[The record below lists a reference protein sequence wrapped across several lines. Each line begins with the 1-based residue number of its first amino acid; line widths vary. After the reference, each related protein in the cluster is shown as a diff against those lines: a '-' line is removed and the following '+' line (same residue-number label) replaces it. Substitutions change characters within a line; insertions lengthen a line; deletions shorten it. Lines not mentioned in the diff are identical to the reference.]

1 LERKLAAIL
10 ASDVVGYS
18 RLMERDEQGTFE
30 RVRADRKELFEPEI
44 AQHNGSIFKLMGD
57 GLLAEF
63 ASVVD
68 AVECAVN
75 LQRRMA
81 ERNRGLN
88 PDQRVDV
95 RIGVNLGDVIVEGED
110 RHGDGVNIA
119 ARLQQLAEPGGVA
132 VSGTVIDH
140 VRNKLA
146 LHFESLGEQRV
157 KNITRPIEIFRWVT
171 GETSDRPRRFRRLA
185 TTANRRAGSIIGA
198 VILLFIIAGGATFWK
213 LHALRDPLP
222 AHRLSIVVL
231 PFTNLTDDPSQ
242 KYFAEAITNDLT
254 ADLSRIQDSFVIAPH
269 TAATYARSQV
279 DVKQLG
285 RELGVRYVL
294 EGNVR
299 RTENHV
305 RVSALL
311 IDAESGATVWSDRF
325 DGDWTKSMQ
334 LEDEITGRLARRLDL
349 ELIDAETRRAQSER
363 PNNPDAVDL
372 TMRGWSVLNQPFSRE
387 QLTRSRNL
395 FEKALAIDPEYAK
408 ALVGLAWAL
417 TVEVQYRWTTAPAEQ
432 LTRADGIVTRVLSG
446 SSDDAMAHF
455 VKGDILRAQGKDFD
469 AAIREY
475 EAAISINPSLAP
487 AYAALGG
494 AQIRAGRSEE
504 AFAPLQMAVRLSPRD
519 PLLNISYFYICHAYT
534 HLAKDDEAI
543 KWCRRSVAVSPF
555 WIAYVDL
562 ASAYA
567 WTGRIDEAHAAVAQ
581 LLKLM
586 PNYTVARWANEKFS
600 DNPVFLAQYRRIVEG
615 LQKAGLPEG

>member
-18 RLMERDEQGTFE
+18 RLMEKDEQGTFE

-68 AVECAVN
+68 AVECAVS

-81 ERNRGLN
+81 ERNRGLS

-140 VRNKLA
+140 VRYKLA
-146 LHFESLGEQRV
+146 LRFESLGEQRV
-157 KNITRPIEIFRWVT
+157 KNITRPIEIFRWVS
-171 GETSDRPRRFRRLA
+171 GETRDRPRRFRRLA
-185 TTANRRAGSIIGA
+185 TTANRRAGPIIGA

-222 AHRLSIVVL
+222 THRLSIVVL

-269 TAATYARSQV
+269 TAATYAKSQV
-279 DVKQLG
+279 DAKQLG

-299 RTENHV
+299 RTGNRV

-325 DGDWTKSMQ
+325 DSDWTKSMQ

-349 ELIDAETRRAQSER
+349 ELIDVETRRAQSER

-387 QLTRSRNL
+387 QLTRARNL
-395 FEKALAIDPEYAK
+395 FEKALGIDPEYAK
-408 ALVGLAWAL
+408 ALVGVAWAL

-432 LTRADGIVTRVLSG
+432 LTRADGIVTRVLSA

-543 KWCRRSVAVSPF
+543 KWCRRSVTVSPF

-567 WTGRIDEAHAAVAQ
+567 WTGRMDEAHAAVAQ

>member
-1 LERKLAAIL
+1 
-10 ASDVVGYS
+10 
-18 RLMERDEQGTFE
+18 MERDEQGTFE

-44 AQHNGSIFKLMGD
+44 AQHNGTIFKLMGD

-363 PNNPDAVDL
+363 PNNPDAVGL

-387 QLTRSRNL
+387 QLTRARNL

>member
-1 LERKLAAIL
+1 LERKLSAIL
-10 ASDVVGYS
+10 ASDVVAYS
-18 RLMERDEQGTFE
+18 RLMEKDERGTFE
-30 RVRADRKELFEPEI
+30 RLRAHRQELFEPEI
-44 AQHNGSIFKLMGD
+44 HKYNGRIFKLMGD

-63 ASVVD
+63 TSIVD
-68 AVECAVN
+68 AVECAAS

-81 ERNRGLN
+81 ERNGGLN
-88 PDQRVDV
+88 PDQRIDL

-119 ARLQQLAEPGGVA
+119 ARLQQLAEPGGIA

-140 VRNKLA
+140 VKNKLA
-146 LHFESLGEQRV
+146 LRFESLGEQRV

-171 GETSDRPRRFRRLA
+171 DETHDRPRRFRRFA
-185 TTANRRAGSIIGA
+185 VTANRRAGLIVSAA
-198 VILLFIIAGGATFWK
+198 VLLLIFAGGATFWH
-213 LHALRDPLP
+213 LHSAREPP
-222 AHRLSIVVL
+222 PTRRLSIVVL
-231 PFTNLTDDPSQ
+231 PFTNLTDDPNQ

-254 ADLSRIQDSFVIAPH
+254 ADLSRIQDSFVIAPR
-269 TAATYARSQV
+269 TAAAYVGSQI

-294 EGNVR
+294 EGSVR
-299 RTENHV
+299 RTENQV
-305 RVSALL
+305 RVNALL
-311 IDAESGATVWSDRF
+311 VDAVTAATVWSDRF
-325 DGDWTKSMQ
+325 EGDWTKSMQ

-349 ELIDAETRRAQSER
+349 ELIDQESRRAQSER
-363 PNNPDAVDL
+363 PNNPDSVDL

-387 QLTRSRNL
+387 QLTRARDL
-395 FEKALAIDPEYAK
+395 FEQALRIDPEYPK

-417 TVEVQYRWTTAPAEQ
+417 TVEVQYRWSTAPAEQ
-432 LTRADGIVTRVLSG
+432 LARADHTVTRVLSAFPE
-446 SSDDAMAHF
+446 DAMAHF
-455 VKGDILRAQGKDFD
+455 VKGDILRARGKDFD

-494 AQIRAGRSEE
+494 AEIRAGHSEE
-504 AFAPLQMAVRLSPRD
+504 AFTPLQMAIRLSPRD

-567 WTGRIDEAHAAVAQ
+567 WTGRIEEAHAAVAQ

-586 PNYTVARWANEKFS
+586 PNYTVERWANEKFS
-600 DNPVFLAQYRRIVEG
+600 DNPIFLAQYQRIVEG
-615 LQKAGLPEG
+615 LRKAGLPEG

>member
-81 ERNRGLN
+81 ERNRGLS

-363 PNNPDAVDL
+363 PNNPDAVGL

-387 QLTRSRNL
+387 QLTRARNL

>member
-81 ERNRGLN
+81 ERNRGLS

-146 LHFESLGEQRV
+146 LRFESLGEQRV

-185 TTANRRAGSIIGA
+185 TTANRRAGPIIGA

-213 LHALRDPLP
+213 LHVLRDPLP

-231 PFTNLTDDPSQ
+231 PFTNLTDDPTQ

-294 EGNVR
+294 EGNLR
-299 RTENHV
+299 RTENRV

-372 TMRGWSVLNQPFSRE
+372 TMRGWSALNQPFSRE
-387 QLTRSRNL
+387 QLTRARNL
-395 FEKALAIDPEYAK
+395 FEKALGIDTEYAK

-417 TVEVQYRWTTAPAEQ
+417 TVEVQYRWSTVPAEQ
-432 LTRADGIVTRVLSG
+432 LTRADSIVTRVLSG
-446 SSDDAMAHF
+446 SSDDAVAHF
-455 VKGDILRAQGKDFD
+455 VKGDILRAQGKDFE